1 MSADTR
7 QILTVNAGSGSMHVD
22 LFPWQGDEPTRSET
36 FDWRGAAQDERT
48 YAEATRRLLQKVG
61 RGQIAAVGH
70 RVVHGGGDYQRG
82 ARVDDGVKQ
91 SIRAYAPLAP
101 QHNPV
106 ALAIIEAME
115 QALPGVPQVAAFDTA
130 FHHTL
135 PPHAYLYGLPYAWYE
150 QWGVRRF
157 GFHGL
162 SHAYCAERAATLME
176 QPIAQLKIVTC
187 HLGSGCSL
195 CAVEGGRSVATTMG
209 YTPLDG
215 VVMNSRSGA
224 VDPGLLLSLLE
235 QGKLELGALRH
246 ALEHD
251 SGLKGL
257 SGISADMRDLSA
269 ARDQGDARAALAIE
283 VYTARVR
290 EAVAGMAAAMGGIDA
305 LTFADGVGENC
316 PEIRAEIV
324 AGLAWMGVGV
334 DATRNAAA
342 TPDSD
347 ISASDARVRVFVVR
361 ARETLM
367 VARAVR
373 QVLGAQG

>member
-1 MSADTR
+1 
-7 QILTVNAGSGSMHVD
+7 MHVD

-36 FDWRGAAQDERT
+36 FDWRGAAQDAGT
-48 YAEATRRLLQKVG
+48 YAEATRTLLQKVG

-70 RVVHGGGDYQRG
+70 RVVHGGDYQRG
-82 ARVDDGVKQ
+82 VRVDDGVKQ

-135 PPHAYLYGLPYAWYE
+135 PPQAYLYGLPYAWYE
-150 QWGVRRF
+150 RWGVRRF

-162 SHAYCAERAATLME
+162 SHAFCAERAAALMGR
-176 QPIAQLKIVTC
+176 PIAQLKIVTC
-187 HLGSGCSL
+187 HLGSGSSL
-195 CAVEGGRSVATTMG
+195 CAVAGGRSVATTMG

-257 SGISADMRDLSA
+257 SGISADMRDVSA
-269 ARDQGDARAALAIE
+269 ARDGGDTRAALAIA
-283 VYTARVR
+283 VYSARVR
-290 EAVAGMAAAMGGIDA
+290 EAVAAMAAAMGGIDA

-324 AGLAWMGVGV
+324 AGLTWMGVV
-334 DATRNAAA
+334 IDATRNAAA

-347 ISASDARVRVFVVR
+347 ISAPDARARVFVVHT
-361 ARETLM
+361 RETLM